1 MSNGFPDR
9 KTVERLREQYPDGTR
24 VRLLSMDDPQAPPI
38 GTEGTVFGVDDAG
51 NIMMSWDSGGG
62 LNLVYGVD
70 SFQIVPTMTD
80 KVREQILA
88 VRATGRTN
96 MFDTNAVQVIA
107 DEMRFYDLVVF
118 IEEHRDKYAHFI
130 LTGEQQ

>member
-38 GTEGTVFGVDDAG
+38 GTEGTVIGVDDAG

-130 LTGEQQ
+130 LTGEQL

>member
-9 KTVERLREQYPDGTR
+9 KTVERIRAQYPAGTR

-38 GTEGTVFGVDDAG
+38 GTEGTVLGVDDAG
-51 NIMMSWDSGGG
+51 HIMMSWDSGGS

-70 SFQIVPTMTD
+70 RFQSIPTMTD

-96 MFDTNAVQVIA
+96 MFDTNVVQVIA
-107 DEMRFYDLVVF
+107 DEMHFYELVVF
-118 IEEHRDKYAHFI
+118 IEEHKDKYARFI

>member
-9 KTVERLREQYPDGTR
+9 KTVERIRAQYPAGTR

-38 GTEGTVFGVDDAG
+38 GTEGTVLGVDDAG
-51 NIMMSWDSGGG
+51 HIMMSWDSGGS

-70 SFQIVPTMTD
+70 RFQTVPTMTD

-96 MFDTNAVQVIA
+96 MFDTNAVQIIA
-107 DEMRFYDLVVF
+107 DEMRFYELVVF
-118 IEEHRDKYAHFI
+118 IEEHKDKYARFI

>member
-9 KTVERLREQYPDGTR
+9 KTVERIRAQYPAGTR

-38 GTEGTVFGVDDAG
+38 GTEGTVLGVDDAG
-51 NIMMSWDSGGG
+51 HIMMSWDSGGS

-70 SFQIVPTMTD
+70 RFQTVPTMTD

-107 DEMRFYDLVVF
+107 DEMHFYELVVF
-118 IEEHRDKYAHFI
+118 IEEHKDKYARFI

>member
-9 KTVERLREQYPDGTR
+9 KTVEHLREQYPAGTI

-38 GTEGTVFGVDDAG
+38 GTEGTVNGVDDAG
-51 NIMMSWDSGGG
+51 NIMVSWDSGGG

-118 IEEHRDKYAHFI
+118 IDEHRDKYAHFI

>member
-1 MSNGFPDR
+1 MSNRFPDR
-9 KTVERLREQYPDGTR
+9 KTVEHLREQYPDGTR

-38 GTEGTVFGVDDAG
+38 GTEGTVIGVDDAG

>member
-1 MSNGFPDR
+1 MSNGVPDR
-9 KTVERLREQYPDGTR
+9 KTVERLREQYPAGTR
-24 VRLLSMDDPQAPPI
+24 VRLISMDDPQAPPI
-38 GTEGTVFGVDDAG
+38 GTEGTVIGVDDAG

-88 VRATGRTN
+88 VRAAGRTN
-96 MFDTNAVQVIA
+96 LFDTTAVQVIA

-118 IEEHRDKYAHFI
+118 IEEHKDKYAHFI

>member
-38 GTEGTVFGVDDAG
+38 GTEGTVIGVDDAG

>member
-9 KTVERLREQYPDGTR
+9 KTVERIRAQYPAGTR

-38 GTEGTVFGVDDAG
+38 GTEGTVLGVDDAG
-51 NIMMSWDSGGG
+51 HIMMSWDSGGS

-70 SFQIVPTMTD
+70 RFQVVPTMID

-107 DEMRFYDLVVF
+107 DEMHFYELVVF
-118 IEEHRDKYAHFI
+118 IEEHKDNYARFI
-130 LTGEQQ
+130 LTGEQ

>member
-38 GTEGTVFGVDDAG
+38 GTEGTVNGVDDAG

>member
-38 GTEGTVFGVDDAG
+38 GTEGTVIGVDDAG

-62 LNLVYGVD
+62 LNLVYGVA
-70 SFQIVPTMTD
+70 SFPIVPTMTD

>member
-9 KTVERLREQYPDGTR
+9 KTVERIRAQYPVGTR

-38 GTEGTVFGVDDAG
+38 GTEGTVLGVDDAG
-51 NIMMSWDSGGG
+51 HIMMSWDSGGS

-70 SFQIVPTMTD
+70 RFQTVPTMTD

-107 DEMRFYDLVVF
+107 DEMHFYELVVF
-118 IEEHRDKYAHFI
+118 IEEHKDKYARFI

>member
-9 KTVERLREQYPDGTR
+9 KTVERLRKEYPAGTR
-24 VRLLSMDDPQAPPI
+24 VKLLAMDDVQAPPV
-38 GTEGTVFGVDDAG
+38 GTEGTVKGVDDAG
-51 NIMMSWDSGGG
+51 HILMSWDSGGS

-70 SFQIVPTMTD
+70 SFQKIPIMSD
-80 KVREQILA
+80 KVRDQILA

-107 DEMRFYDLVVF
+107 DEMHFYDLVVF
-118 IEEHRDKYAHFI
+118 IEEHKDRYAHFI
-130 LTGEQQ
+130 LTGEQ

>member
-9 KTVERLREQYPDGTR
+9 KTVERIREQYPAGTR

-38 GTEGTVFGVDDAG
+38 GTEGTVLGVDDAG
-51 NIMMSWDSGGG
+51 HIMMSWDSGGS

-70 SFQIVPTMTD
+70 RFQTVPTMTD

-107 DEMRFYDLVVF
+107 DEMHFYELVVF
-118 IEEHRDKYAHFI
+118 IEEHKDKYAHFI

>member
-38 GTEGTVFGVDDAG
+38 GTEGTVIGVDDAG
-51 NIMMSWDSGGG
+51 NIMMSWDRGGG

>member
-9 KTVERLREQYPDGTR
+9 KTVERIRAQYPVGTR

-38 GTEGTVFGVDDAG
+38 GTEGTVIGVDDAG
-51 NIMMSWDSGGG
+51 NIMMSWDSGGS

-70 SFQIVPTMTD
+70 RFQTVPTMTD

-107 DEMRFYDLVVF
+107 DEMHFYELVVF
-118 IEEHRDKYAHFI
+118 IEEHKDKYAHFI
-130 LTGEQQ
+130 LTGEQ

>member
-9 KTVERLREQYPDGTR
+9 KTVERIRAQYPVGTR

-38 GTEGTVFGVDDAG
+38 GTEGTVLGVDDAG
-51 NIMMSWDSGGG
+51 HIMMSWDSGGS

-70 SFQIVPTMTD
+70 RFQTVPTMTD
-80 KVREQILA
+80 NVREQILA

-107 DEMRFYDLVVF
+107 DEMHFYELVVF
-118 IEEHRDKYAHFI
+118 IEEHKDKYARFI

>member
-9 KTVERLREQYPDGTR
+9 KTVERIRAQYPAGTR

-38 GTEGTVFGVDDAG
+38 GTEGTVIGVDDAG

>member
-9 KTVERLREQYPDGTR
+9 KTVQRLRREYPAGTR
-24 VRLLSMDDPQAPPI
+24 VRLLAMDDVQAPPA
-38 GTEGTVFGVDDAG
+38 GTLGTVTAVDDAG
-51 NIMMSWDSGGG
+51 HILMSWDSGGS

-70 SFQIVPTMTD
+70 RFEKVPTMSD
-80 KVREQILA
+80 KVRDQILA

-107 DEMRFYDLVVF
+107 DEMHFYDWWCSSKNTKINTPTSF
-118 IEEHRDKYAHFI
+118 
-130 LTGEQQ
+130 

>member
-9 KTVERLREQYPDGTR
+9 KTVEHLREQYPAGTR

-38 GTEGTVFGVDDAG
+38 GTEGTVIGVDDAG
-51 NIMMSWDSGGG
+51 NIMVSWDSGGG

-88 VRATGRTN
+88 VRAAGRTN

-107 DEMRFYDLVVF
+107 DEMHFYDLVVF

>member
-1 MSNGFPDR
+1 MRFPN
-9 KTVERLREQYPDGTR
+9 KELLEFLQQEYPPGTR
-24 VRLLSMDDPQAPPI
+24 VRLTRMDDPQAPPI
-38 GTEGTVFGVDDAG
+38 GTEGTVIGVDDAG

>member
-9 KTVERLREQYPDGTR
+9 KTVERLRREYPAGTR
-24 VRLLSMDDPQAPPI
+24 VRLLAMDDVQAPPA
-38 GTEGTVFGVDDAG
+38 GTLGTVTAVDDAG
-51 NIMMSWDSGGG
+51 HILMSWDCGGS

-70 SFQIVPTMTD
+70 RFEKVPTMSD
-80 KVREQILA
+80 KVRDQILA

-107 DEMRFYDLVVF
+107 DEMHFYDLVVF
-118 IEEHRDKYAHFI
+118 IEEHKDKYAHFI
-130 LTGEQQ
+130 LTGEQ

>member
-9 KTVERLREQYPDGTR
+9 KTGERIREQYPAGTR

-38 GTEGTVFGVDDAG
+38 GTEGTVLGVDDAEH
-51 NIMMSWDSGGG
+51 IMMSWDSGDS

-70 SFQIVPTMTD
+70 KFQTVPTMTD

-107 DEMRFYDLVVF
+107 DEMHFYELVVF
-118 IEEHRDKYAHFI
+118 IEEHKDKYARFI

>member
-38 GTEGTVFGVDDAG
+38 GTEGTVNGVDDAG
-51 NIMMSWDSGGG
+51 NIMVSWDSGGG

>member
-9 KTVERLREQYPDGTR
+9 KTVEYIKKEFPAGTR
-24 VRLLSMDDPQAPPI
+24 VRLLGMDDAQAPPA
-38 GTEGTVFGVDDAG
+38 GTLGTVTAVDDAG
-51 NIMMSWDSGGG
+51 HLLMSWDGGG
-62 LNLVYGVD
+62 SLSLILGVD
-70 SFQIVPTMTD
+70 RFEKVCAMSD
-80 KVREQILA
+80 KVRDQILA

-107 DEMRFYDLVVF
+107 DEMHFYDLVVF
-118 IEEHRDKYAHFI
+118 IEEHKDRYAHFI

>member
-1 MSNGFPDR
+1 M
-9 KTVERLREQYPDGTR
+9 V
-24 VRLLSMDDPQAPPI
+24 
-38 GTEGTVFGVDDAG
+38 
-51 NIMMSWDSGGG
+51 SWNGGG
-62 LNLVYGVD
+62 SLNLVYGVD
-70 SFQIVPTMTD
+70 SFETLPAMTD
-80 KVREQILA
+80 KVRDQILA

-118 IEEHRDKYAHFI
+118 IEEHKDKYAHFI

>member
-38 GTEGTVFGVDDAG
+38 GTEGTVIGVDDAG

-62 LNLVYGVD
+62 LNLVYGVA